1 MAFKMK
7 GIKSLVNI
15 GSPLKQ
21 QELTQA
27 EMEALKYTDKTFT
40 KNLEGENIALSGESV
55 IKGEE
60 IVGDK
65 IKPGDPGY
73 EQWLA
78 AVKENPEIENK
89 FKDQKVIRE
98 RDYNRRPDANQRPD
112 GSWYITTRDPQ
123 DGVSMLNYDPGK
135 TIDINL
141 YEIEGMDGLSTPN
154 EYLGKLYKD
163 RGYDGTDGSISESD
177 IVISQEIW
185 NNWRN
190 ETGLVRAGFD
200 AQEFTGD
207 GKPIGGQ
214 TEQTSDYK
222 YRIDN

>member
-78 AVKENPEIENK
+78 AVKENPEIEDR
-89 FKDQKVIRE
+89 FKDKKVIRE
-98 RDYNRRPDANQRPD
+98 RNYTSQGFKQRPD

-123 DGVSMLNYDPGK
+123 KGVSGLNFDPSK
-135 TIDINL
+135 TIDIDVF
-141 YEIEGMDGLSTPN
+141 EIEGMDGLNTPN
-154 EYLGKLYKD
+154 DYLGKLYED
-163 RGYDGTDGSISESD
+163 RGYDGTEGSISESD
-177 IVISQEIW
+177 IVDSQEIW

-190 ETGLVRAGFD
+190 ETGIGTLGFNSR
-200 AQEFTGD
+200 EFTGD
-207 GKPIGGQ
+207 GKAIGGK
-214 TEQTSDYK
+214 TGQTSDYK
-222 YRIDN
+222 YTIDN

>member
-15 GSPLKQ
+15 DTPLKQ

-27 EMEALKYTDKTFT
+27 EMEALNFTDKTFT
-40 KNLEGENIALSGESV
+40 ENLAGENIALSGESV

-78 AVKENPEIENK
+78 AVKKDPSIEDK
-89 FKDQKVIRE
+89 FKDKTVERI
-98 RDYNRRPDANQRPD
+98 RDYTQQGYNQRPD

-123 DGVSMLNYDPGK
+123 DGVSGLNFDPSA
-135 TIDINL
+135 TIDVDVF
-141 YEIEGMDGLSTPN
+141 EIPGMDGLITPN
-154 EYLGKLYKD
+154 QYLEQLYKD
-163 RGYDGTDGSISESD
+163 KGYDGTKGSISDSD
-177 IVISQEIW
+177 IIITQEIW
-185 NNWRN
+185 NDWRN
-190 ETGLVRAGFD
+190 ETGLGELGFNNR
-200 AQEFTGD
+200 EFKGEKGITDQSENISGYNYSI
-207 GKPIGGQ
+207 K
-214 TEQTSDYK
+214 
-222 YRIDN
+222 DN